1 MTRLV
6 LLLGIC
12 LYLTLQIG
20 GEDRGQKRAGL
31 LQAERAAPLP
41 APANAPLDTPE
52 PEMARAVEVTF
63 DTPARPSPP
72 VIAPAATPPQDTGQV
87 MYVTGRSVN
96 VRGGPSA
103 RTAVV
108 GRLQGGD
115 DVLVVWVE
123 PNGWARIRVEGDG
136 VSGYVFARL
145 LSDKAP

>member
-1 MTRLV
+1 
-6 LLLGIC
+6 
-12 LYLTLQIG
+12 
-20 GEDRGQKRAGL
+20 
-31 LQAERAAPLP
+31 
-41 APANAPLDTPE
+41 
-52 PEMARAVEVTF
+52 MARAVEVTF
-63 DTPARPSPP
+63 DTPAQPTPP
-72 VIAPAATPPQDTGQV
+72 VIAPAATPMQDTGKV

-115 DVLVVWVE
+115 DVLVTWVE
-123 PNGWARIRVEGDG
+123 PNGWARITVEEDG